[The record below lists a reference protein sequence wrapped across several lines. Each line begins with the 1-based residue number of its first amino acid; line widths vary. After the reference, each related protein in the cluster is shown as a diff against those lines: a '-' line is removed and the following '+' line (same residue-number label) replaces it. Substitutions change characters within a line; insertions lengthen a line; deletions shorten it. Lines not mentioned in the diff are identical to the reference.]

1 MSSVSLAVKS
11 YAGIGSRETPDDV
24 LYVIERLAVRSAF
37 AGELLRSG
45 GAKGADMAFER
56 GCDSVHGPKEIFRA
70 ADCTPEA
77 IALSEPHHPAWGL
90 CSPYAKKLHG
100 RNAMIILGKRLNDPV
115 SLVICW
121 TEGGKPKGGTAQ
133 GIRIAE
139 HYGIPVF
146 NLGIRDNLAFAKS
159 LIPRD
164 ARPVN

>member
-1 MSSVSLAVKS
+1 
-11 YAGIGSRETPDDV
+11 
-24 LYVIERLAVRSAF
+24 
-37 AGELLRSG
+37 
-45 GAKGADMAFER
+45 
-56 GCDSVHGPKEIFRA
+56 
-70 ADCTPEA
+70 
-77 IALSEPHHPAWGL
+77 
-90 CSPYAKKLHG
+90 
-100 RNAMIILGKRLNDPV
+100 MIILGKRLNDPV